1 MWQPRHLVIGAEA
14 GVGDYLACGG
24 VDIRTGFLMLTVQ
37 SVNEG
42 PISQKLWLIRC
53 GSNGVIAGLKST
65 IGFGN
70 LVLL

>member
-1 MWQPRHLVIGAEA
+1 LNQLQ
-14 GVGDYLACGG
+14 AC

>member
-1 MWQPRHLVIGAEA
+1 MNQLQ
-14 GVGDYLACGG
+14 AC

-42 PISQKLWLIRC
+42 PISQKLWLIRG